1 MPEPA
6 TAVPLAR
13 CAKLNF
19 VTFGFGVAL
28 ALLLVPG
35 VGEVVTLGAG

>member
-1 MPEPA
+1 MPEPD
-6 TAVPLAR
+6 TEVPLAK

-28 ALLLVPG
+28 ALVLAPG
-35 VGEVVTLGAG
+35 VGEVVTFGAG